1 MKIVKG
7 VDKFNRILTEL
18 LFPSFCLGCQKEGTF
33 LCLDC
38 RSLLDIS
45 EHSYC
50 LCNKNPLRLAPL
62 TQGKSSGKCHSCK
75 DKKLSGLYSAL
86 PYQEKSLTRK
96 LIWQFKYKPYVKSLA
111 PVLASLIVEHLI
123 LAQRTTETLWQ
134 NSVLV
139 PVPLYKSDEKS
150 RGYNQAE
157 ELAKELSKTIQVPIV
172 SHVLTK
178 IKKTE
183 SQKDLSAKEREEN
196 IKNVFFVRNSDNI
209 RGKKIFLVDDVY
221 TTGSTMEECADVLWT
236 YGVKKVW
243 GIVIAREG

>member
-7 VDKFNRILTEL
+7 VDKFNHFLMEL
-18 LFPSFCLGCQKEGTF
+18 LFPSFCFGCQKEGTF

-50 LCNKNPLRLAPL
+50 LCNKNPFRLAPL

-96 LIWQFKYKPYVKSLA
+96 LIYQFKYKPYVKSLA
-111 PVLASLIVEHLI
+111 PVLASLIVEHLF
-123 LAQRTTETLWQ
+123 LAQKNTEAIWQ

-139 PVPLYKSDEKS
+139 PAPLYKSDVKS

-157 ELAKELSKTIQVPIV
+157 ELAKELSKVVQVPVI
-172 SHVLTK
+172 SGVLEK

-183 SQKDLSAKEREEN
+183 SQKNLSAEERGEN
-196 IKNVFFVRNSDNI
+196 LRGAFAVKNTEALK
-209 RGKKIFLVDDVY
+209 GKKVFLIDDVY
-221 TTGSTMEECADVLWT
+221 TTGSTMEECADVLRT
-236 YGVKKVW
+236 YGVKGVW
-243 GIVIAREG
+243 GLVIAREG